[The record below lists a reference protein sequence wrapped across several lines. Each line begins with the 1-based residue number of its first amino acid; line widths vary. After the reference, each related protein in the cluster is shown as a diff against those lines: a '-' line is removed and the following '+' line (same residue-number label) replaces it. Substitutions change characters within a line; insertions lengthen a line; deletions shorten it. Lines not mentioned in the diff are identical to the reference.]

1 MLVIVTANPKQ
12 IEVHCQVGE
21 PDAGIEI
28 VSGSITPH
36 QSNNHPNPSCNPVS
50 SALSP
55 LFIRPKP
62 SATCGQCH
70 LNKIKKRNGQA
81 WFAVLY
87 LTKSFDSFN
96 LFDMKSM
103 TANEAKTRFGEF
115 IDIAQREPVRVLRHD
130 RVVGVMVSP
139 NDYEKMRE
147 WYADRLIRT
156 MDAVADHAASLGLT
170 EAGIDDLLRDES

>member
-1 MLVIVTANPKQ
+1 MISLP
-12 IEVHCQVGE
+12 
-21 PDAGIEI
+21 
-28 VSGSITPH
+28 
-36 QSNNHPNPSCNPVS
+36 
-50 SALSP
+50 
-55 LFIRPKP
+55 
-62 SATCGQCH
+62 
-70 LNKIKKRNGQA
+70 
-81 WFAVLY
+81 
-87 LTKSFDSFN
+87 KSFDSFN
-96 LFDMKSM
+96 LSDMKSM

-156 MDAVADHAASLGLT
+156 MDAVADKAAALGLT